1 MPATDN
7 ILGLDGV
14 TSGSSVS
21 DAYLVIL
28 KPLPPG
34 SHVIH
39 FEGMFVSG
47 PAAGGSF
54 GVTYNLTAQ

>member
-7 ILGLDGV
+7 ILGLPGV

-21 DAYLVIL
+21 DGYFVML
-28 KPLPPG
+28 KPLSPG

-39 FEGMFVSG
+39 FKGYFG
-47 PAAGGSF
+47 PAADQWIEL
-54 GVTYNLTAQ
+54 TYNLTVQ